1 MKLYGITFLFKVSSF
16 SLFNNDLFNDCNV
29 FWQNP
34 FSIGIF
40 ILKFSNLFI
49 KEKGLSSFQEFQSE
63 DK

>member
-1 MKLYGITFLFKVSSF
+1 MKLYGIPFLLKVSSF
-16 SLFNNDLFNDCNV
+16 SLFNSDLFNGCNV

-34 FSIGIF
+34 FSVVIS

-49 KEKGLSSFQEFQSE
+49 KKKALPPFQEFQSE